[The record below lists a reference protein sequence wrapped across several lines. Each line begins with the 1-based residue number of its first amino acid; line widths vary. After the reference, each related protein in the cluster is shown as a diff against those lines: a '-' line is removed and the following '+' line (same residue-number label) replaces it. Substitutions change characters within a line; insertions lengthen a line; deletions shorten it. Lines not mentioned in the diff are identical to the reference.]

1 MIDILSEIK
10 GGTFVTVGYLC
21 SANIGKTLTGKNIDV
36 EKFGQDL
43 DANRTDG
50 DDEIYSTLK
59 AYQQRGADRKNKF
72 PYGGIVKFTKYLF
85 HFQNEE
91 LYGKNFGKYAD
102 ARDKLLARFGASIN
116 KRDQKHDEKQPFGK
130 GSVSVGATDNTIG
143 KLYTHQNAATIQNYK
158 TEYFVVD
165 NEGELLGGI
174 SGNAIKS
181 LLSRREPDGVS
192 ALRAVNATDEQ
203 IKEYIEELKKLKFSV
218 LKLMYDSILFIVA
231 AVNGEKIYFVNT
243 NLQNKVGSG
252 SYAVPI
258 NPESF
263 EQKANEMFKRSY
275 NEINECVNK
284 YNLLENIIFGHTKK
298 ALSLLR
304 EGSGNTDY
312 FEEYEQNYPNDDFD
326 VSNMTPE
333 KLARWCDRIG
343 DFLYIY
349 NGLKGLQIMVAN
361 DDDIVSDIIND
372 LHNCEGI
379 EPTHEV
385 DDLLRWKEKYFID
398 DYVCVFKIKGTHD
411 GDYYIIYQENKHG
424 GNPSL
429 DESKKVINEKFQSK
443 ILRDLHKSTPGDPLS
458 RYHGGKDF
466 MFKTNSD
473 AEAHGIPGSKG
484 LGTSGFYDKITDDMI
499 ETVGN
504 RQELSKM
511 GYYFG
516 SHNSWYGIGS
526 QEVYDSDGN
535 RRYALMMRNGKIVV
549 FKNDEATVSK
559 LKELS
564 MDAGEK
570 YSERRKKPYYQ
581 WFNKDAQRAFSD
593 WKNTG
598 IKIWDKDDTKKGWR
612 EDSWVKQNADTVL
625 KNRKDKKQNENRE
638 MKQTIRLKENQL
650 KQIIAESVRKVLNEG
665 MYGYPDDCDQIIL
678 SYEHDR
684 ECMSIYEDIM
694 RMLLKKHKRGVELSF
709 DTLVNSS
716 VMKKFQ
722 QFVFRKFKKYQDGM
736 TSGTPYSF
744 REYVANRMI
753 EDIRD
758 DAYSL

>member
-1 MIDILSEIK
+1 MLKIPELPIYNTEKYTNFNPISPDDIKQGQIYTNDELFIYVTYLSNNKTANYVPWNGDGEYVGIDMSSSDNIYAIVTFLNNNNFRPLDYDLEVVDPYNTDRRLLLTPNGIK
-10 GGTFVTVGYLC
+10 KIE
-21 SANIGKTLTGKNIDV
+21 SANESVVKAKLAKVINGQVRRILKENIDG
-36 EKFGQDL
+36 EHS
-43 DANRTDG
+43 G
-50 DDEIYSTLK
+50 DI
-59 AYQQRGADRKNKF
+59 
-72 PYGGIVKFTKYLF
+72 
-85 HFQNEE
+85 
-91 LYGKNFGKYAD
+91 
-102 ARDKLLARFGASIN
+102 
-116 KRDQKHDEKQPFGK
+116 
-130 GSVSVGATDNTIG
+130 
-143 KLYTHQNAATIQNYK
+143 
-158 TEYFVVD
+158 
-165 NEGELLGGI
+165 
-174 SGNAIKS
+174 
-181 LLSRREPDGVS
+181 
-192 ALRAVNATDEQ
+192 
-203 IKEYIEELKKLKFSV
+203 
-218 LKLMYDSILFIVA
+218 
-231 AVNGEKIYFVNT
+231 
-243 NLQNKVGSG
+243 
-252 SYAVPI
+252 
-258 NPESF
+258 
-263 EQKANEMFKRSY
+263 
-275 NEINECVNK
+275 
-284 YNLLENIIFGHTKK
+284 
-298 ALSLLR
+298 
-304 EGSGNTDY
+304 DY
-312 FEEYEQNYPNDDFD
+312 FEEYEQDYPNDDFD

-333 KLARWCDRIG
+333 SLARWCDRIG

-411 GDYYIIYQENKHG
+411 GDYYIVYQENKHG

-443 ILRDLHKSTPGDPLS
+443 ILRDLHKSVPSDPLGN
-458 RYHGGKDF
+458 YHGRKDF
-466 MFKTNSD
+466 IHKTNSD

-570 YSERRKKPYYQ
+570 YLEREKKPYYQ

-678 SYEHDR
+678 AYENDR

-709 DTLVNSS
+709 DALVNSS